1 MQETIKVYKALA
13 FAQFYLEWSLWLL
26 VLPAIKKAGIKRS
39 SKFYLPRKQGFL
51 REKKKSLVS
60 KSKVI

>member
-13 FAQFYLEWSLWLL
+13 CAHFCLEWSLWLL

-39 SKFYLPRKQGFL
+39 SKFHLPRKQGFL
-51 REKKKSLVS
+51 REKKKSLDS
-60 KSKVI
+60 KSKVM